1 MKNLIYCIVLLFVT
15 NNINAQRQ
23 LTDYVAGKGNL
34 SQVGGT
40 ATTLDISVSFTDD
53 TGVFDGTSIDSTCVL
68 VYFNIN
74 DNKAYELP
82 IIKVLSS
89 SVSNPVVR
97 VSIGAFST
105 LSASVTGQG
114 IVYKKTSAN
123 STAPFISGV
132 NSSLQQAVQRGA
144 ILDIENRITT
154 LASLG
159 VLTKR
164 DTTIS
169 AAYAIAGLYNIINVN
184 ATAGNVIVTLPS
196 LVGTRAL
203 GYTIV
208 RADNTANVVTIN
220 DASNVFVAAI
230 LKPLT
235 LVITNINSA
244 WSVN

>member
-1 MKNLIYCIVLLFVT
+1 MKNLILYIVLLFIT
-15 NNINAQRQ
+15 NNIIAQRQ
-23 LTDYVAGKGNL
+23 LTDYVSGKGLL
-34 SQVGGT
+34 SQVGAT
-40 ATTLDISVSFTDD
+40 ATTIDINVSFTDD
-53 TGVFDGTSIDSTCVL
+53 TGTFDGTNIDSTCVL
-68 VYFNIN
+68 VFFNSN
-74 DNKAYELP
+74 DYKTYELP
-82 IIKVLSS
+82 IIKVLVVSA
-89 SVSNPVVR
+89 SNPIVR
-97 VSIGAFST
+97 VSIVGFAALNGSII
-105 LSASVTGQG
+105 GQG
-114 IVYKKTSAN
+114 IVYKKMSVN

-154 LASLG
+154 LAVLG

-184 ATAGNVIVTLPS
+184 ATSGNVIVTLPS

-220 DASNVFVAAI
+220 DASSVFVAAI

>member
-23 LTDYVAGKGNL
+23 LGDYVAGKGNL

-68 VYFNIN
+68 VYFNTN

-89 SVSNPVVR
+89 SISNPVVR

-114 IVYKKTSAN
+114 IVYKKTSVN

-154 LASLG
+154 LAALG

-184 ATAGNVIVTLPS
+184 ATSGNVIVTLPS